1 MEPPAETSCS
11 QQLSSINSS
20 NNANRNFCEY
30 AMYCEPL
37 HGFIFGRESKT
48 YDGTRCISST
58 PTTYQLQIDPNITF
72 NSVNRPFEEL
82 PENFLESISP
92 QQNQGSVPQ
101 ESPQLAPL
109 APMSL
114 SSNDNFGKSSDFN
127 AYATLAPMSAT
138 PSYVGAMKIEPLQ
151 DQLHSTSMQHSSH
164 SSGLDKLSSGPA
176 GLLSPLQTTTRS
188 DNLVCSNLLGTHQN
202 GGRANEMLAGLR
214 RHHPYIKEEVD
225 LGQDFKTMDSPFISH
240 QSQQSANLLGQDDH
254 QQELDHRLANA
265 ETPPAVS
272 NVELASSFIATM
284 IGEQIEHGSS
294 IAFNFYEICSYLV
307 TALLSSAIH
316 SFTDANELFCE
327 QFQPSSPTPQHTI
340 FRQSGRNFSSVDTEL
355 RSSEDLE
362 VNAAETS
369 GDDLTFTDDNGE
381 PTSTTRLASTVGA
394 SRVTYSTKD
403 SADPLNAEIDDDIY
417 IDTTDLCKRIAWEL
431 KQHSIPQAI
440 FAERILCRS
449 QGTLSDLLRNPK
461 PWNKLKSGRETF
473 RRMFNWVQQPLE
485 LRLGILDMGM
495 LPSSMSPPTPAQNA
509 RQGSRH
515 KGRDSDGSTKRP
527 RLAIFKETQ
536 RPSREMQQTIAEHL
550 QLDLSTVANFFM
562 NARRRSRSGPLMG
575 DAPAPYQ
582 QVRPITPPPESPPQ
596 HRNPNKVRGN
606 RHISRNDAENSS
618 ITSSSRIETTVAQV
632 VEEAAEYARRYDES
646 TYSDEKNLK
655 FRIGEIDSGVGIE
668 DSNSRIDYEDQ
679 PPEYKM
685 IRLSNDHSLSIDS
698 RQIATADELLASEL
712 PDDEAQLNSDP
723 NTSMQT
729 VKTVSDKD
737 ESVFLVSV
745 PATSESECDNVEQQQ
760 RLHPVMSFG
769 NKMIIVKVEQRENPN
784 SNTAANSH

>member
-11 QQLSSINSS
+11 QQLSSISS
-20 NNANRNFCEY
+20 NSNANSLDEKVRHTMER
-30 AMYCEPL
+30 
-37 HGFIFGRESKT
+37 G
-48 YDGTRCISST
+48 SSAAP

-92 QQNQGSVPQ
+92 QQNQGSAPQ

-114 SSNDNFGKSSDFN
+114 GSSDNFGKSSDFN

-138 PSYVGAMKIEPLQ
+138 PSYVGSMKIEPLQ

-176 GLLSPLQTTTRS
+176 GLLSPLQTTRS
-188 DNLVCSNLLGTHQN
+188 DNLVCSSLLGAHQN

-240 QSQQSANLLGQDDH
+240 QSQQSASLLGQDDH

-284 IGEQIEHGSS
+284 IGEQP
-294 IAFNFYEICSYLV
+294 
-307 TALLSSAIH
+307 
-316 SFTDANELFCE
+316 
-327 QFQPSSPTPQHTI
+327 PSSPAPQHTI
-340 FRQSGRNFSSVDTEL
+340 FRQSRRNFPSVDTADL
-355 RSSEDLE
+355 RGSEDLE
-362 VNAAETS
+362 VNATETS
-369 GDDLTFTDDNGE
+369 GDDLAFADDNGE
-381 PTSTTRLASTVGA
+381 PTSTTRLTSAVGA
-394 SRVTYSTKD
+394 PRASYSTKD
-403 SADPLNAEIDDDIY
+403 TTDPLNAEIDDDIY

-485 LRLGILDMGM
+485 LRLGILDMYKGKGGM

-515 KGRDSDGSTKRP
+515 KGRDGDGLGNTKRP
-527 RLAIFKETQ
+527 RLVFTDIQKRTLQAIFKETQ

-596 HRNPNKVRGN
+596 HRNPNKARGN
-606 RHISRNDAENSS
+606 RHISRSDGENSS
-618 ITSSSRIETTVAQV
+618 VTSSSRIETTVAQV
-632 VEEAAEYARRYDES
+632 VEEAAEYARRYDEG

-655 FRIGEIDSGVGIE
+655 FRIGEIDNSTGIE

-679 PPEYKM
+679 APEYKM

-712 PDDEAQLNSDP
+712 PDEAQLNPDP
-723 NTSMQT
+723 NTSMQA

-745 PATSESECDNVEQQQ
+745 PVTTESECEAVEQQQ

-769 NKMIIVKVEQRENPN
+769 NKMIIVKVEQRENP
-784 SNTAANSH
+784 SSSAAANSH

>member
-20 NNANRNFCEY
+20 NNANSLDEKVRHTMERG
-30 AMYCEPL
+30 ASAAP
-37 HGFIFGRESKT
+37 
-48 YDGTRCISST
+48 

-164 SSGLDKLSSGPA
+164 SSGLDKLSFSSGPA

-284 IGEQIEHGSS
+284 IGEQ
-294 IAFNFYEICSYLV
+294 
-307 TALLSSAIH
+307 
-316 SFTDANELFCE
+316 
-327 QFQPSSPTPQHTI
+327 QPSSPTPQHTI

-485 LRLGILDMGM
+485 LRLGILDMYKGKGGM

-527 RLAIFKETQ
+527 RLVFTDIQKRTLQAIFKETQ

>member
-1 MEPPAETSCS
+1 MLVEKAQHRYNRGDGKVLRLSFDPEETRIDFRSKGSDHKIFSLDEKVRHTMERGASAAP
-11 QQLSSINSS
+11 
-20 NNANRNFCEY
+20 
-30 AMYCEPL
+30 
-37 HGFIFGRESKT
+37 
-48 YDGTRCISST
+48 

-92 QQNQGSVPQ
+92 QQNQGSAPQ

-114 SSNDNFGKSSDFN
+114 GSNDNFGKSSDFN

-188 DNLVCSNLLGTHQN
+188 DNLVCSSLLGAHQN
-202 GGRANEMLAGLR
+202 GGRASEMLAGLR

-225 LGQDFKTMDSPFISH
+225 LGQDFKTMDSPFIS
-240 QSQQSANLLGQDDH
+240 QQSASLLSQDDH

-284 IGEQIEHGSS
+284 IGEQP
-294 IAFNFYEICSYLV
+294 
-307 TALLSSAIH
+307 
-316 SFTDANELFCE
+316 
-327 QFQPSSPTPQHTI
+327 PSSPAPQHSI
-340 FRQSGRNFSSVDTEL
+340 FRQSRRNYSSVGTPEL
-355 RSSEDLE
+355 RGTEDLE
-362 VNAAETS
+362 VNTTETS
-369 GDDLTFTDDNGE
+369 GDDLTFADDNGE
-381 PTSTTRLASTVGA
+381 PTSTTRLTSTVGA
-394 SRVTYSTKD
+394 PRPSYSTKD
-403 SADPLNAEIDDDIY
+403 TTDPLNAEIDDDIY

-485 LRLGILDMGM
+485 LRLGILDMYKGKGGM

-515 KGRDSDGSTKRP
+515 KGRDSDGLSSTKRP
-527 RLAIFKETQ
+527 RLVFTDIQKRTLQAIFKETQ

-596 HRNPNKVRGN
+596 HRNPNKARGN
-606 RHISRNDAENSS
+606 RHVSRSDGENSS
-618 ITSSSRIETTVAQV
+618 VTSSSRIETTVAQV
-632 VEEAAEYARRYDES
+632 VEEAAEYARRYDEG

-655 FRIGEIDSGVGIE
+655 FRIGEIDNSVGIE
-668 DSNSRIDYEDQ
+668 DNNSRIDYDDQ
-679 PPEYKM
+679 APEYKM

-698 RQIATADELLASEL
+698 RQIATADELLANEL
-712 PDDEAQLNSDP
+712 PDDEVQLNSDP
-723 NTSMQT
+723 NTSMQA
-729 VKTVSDKD
+729 VKT
-737 ESVFLVSV
+737 E
-745 PATSESECDNVEQQQ
+745 TIEQQQ
-760 RLHPVMSFG
+760 RLHPMMSFG

-784 SNTAANSH
+784 SNAAANSH

>member
-11 QQLSSINSS
+11 QQLSSINND
-20 NNANRNFCEY
+20 NNANSLNEKVRHTMERG
-30 AMYCEPL
+30 ASAAP
-37 HGFIFGRESKT
+37 
-48 YDGTRCISST
+48 

-92 QQNQGSVPQ
+92 QQNQGSAPQ
-101 ESPQLAPL
+101 ESPQLASL

-114 SSNDNFGKSSDFN
+114 GSNDNFGKSSDFN

-151 DQLHSTSMQHSSH
+151 DQLHSSSMQHSSH
-164 SSGLDKLSSGPA
+164 SSGLDKLSFSSGPA

-188 DNLVCSNLLGTHQN
+188 DNLVCSSLLGVHQN

-225 LGQDFKTMDSPFISH
+225 LGQDYKTINSPFISH
-240 QSQQSANLLGQDDH
+240 QSQQSASLLSQDDH

-284 IGEQIEHGSS
+284 IGEQP
-294 IAFNFYEICSYLV
+294 
-307 TALLSSAIH
+307 
-316 SFTDANELFCE
+316 
-327 QFQPSSPTPQHTI
+327 PSSPTPQHTI
-340 FRQSGRNFSSVDTEL
+340 FRQSRHNFSSVDTAEL
-355 RSSEDLE
+355 HSSEDLE
-362 VNAAETS
+362 VNTEETS

-381 PTSTTRLASTVGA
+381 PTSTTRLTSTVGA
-394 SRVTYSTKD
+394 PRATYSTKD
-403 SADPLNAEIDDDIY
+403 ATDPLNAEIDDDIY

-485 LRLGILDMGM
+485 LRLGILDMYKGKGGI

-515 KGRDSDGSTKRP
+515 KGRDGDGLVSTKRP
-527 RLAIFKETQ
+527 RLVFTDIQKRTLQAIFKETQ

-596 HRNPNKVRGN
+596 HRNPNKARGN
-606 RHISRNDAENSS
+606 RHISRNDGENSS
-618 ITSSSRIETTVAQV
+618 VTSSSRIETTVAQV
-632 VEEAAEYARRYDES
+632 VEEAAEYARRYDEG

-668 DSNSRIDYEDQ
+668 DNNSRIDYEDQ
-679 PPEYKM
+679 APEYKM

-698 RQIATADELLASEL
+698 RRIATADELLAGEL
-712 PDDEAQLNSDP
+712 TDDETQLNSDP

-729 VKTVSDKD
+729 IKTVSDKD

-745 PATSESECDNVEQQQ
+745 PVTSELECDAVEQQQ

-769 NKMIIVKVEQRENPN
+769 NKMLIVKVEQRENSN
-784 SNTAANSH
+784 SNAAANSH

>member
-20 NNANRNFCEY
+20 NNANSLDEKVRHTMERG
-30 AMYCEPL
+30 ASAAP
-37 HGFIFGRESKT
+37 
-48 YDGTRCISST
+48 

-284 IGEQIEHGSS
+284 IGEQ
-294 IAFNFYEICSYLV
+294 
-307 TALLSSAIH
+307 
-316 SFTDANELFCE
+316 
-327 QFQPSSPTPQHTI
+327 QPSSPTPQHTI

-485 LRLGILDMGM
+485 LRLGILDMYKGKGGM

-527 RLAIFKETQ
+527 RLVFTDIQKRTLQAIFKETQ

>member
-1 MEPPAETSCS
+1 MKRTRADLRSEVSMSYQSKNHDFFSLDEKVRHTMERGASAAP
-11 QQLSSINSS
+11 
-20 NNANRNFCEY
+20 
-30 AMYCEPL
+30 
-37 HGFIFGRESKT
+37 
-48 YDGTRCISST
+48 

-92 QQNQGSVPQ
+92 QQNQGSAPQ

-114 SSNDNFGKSSDFN
+114 GSNDNFGKSSDFN

-138 PSYVGAMKIEPLQ
+138 PSYVGTMKIEPLQ

-176 GLLSPLQTTTRS
+176 GLLSPLQTSTRS
-188 DNLVCSNLLGTHQN
+188 DNLVCSGLLGAHQN
-202 GGRANEMLAGLR
+202 GGRASEMLAGLR

-240 QSQQSANLLGQDDH
+240 QSQQSASLLSQDDH

-284 IGEQIEHGSS
+284 IGEQP
-294 IAFNFYEICSYLV
+294 
-307 TALLSSAIH
+307 
-316 SFTDANELFCE
+316 
-327 QFQPSSPTPQHTI
+327 PSSPAPQHSI
-340 FRQSGRNFSSVDTEL
+340 FRQTRRNFSSVDTAEL
-355 RSSEDLE
+355 RGSEDLE

-369 GDDLTFTDDNGE
+369 GDDLTFADDNGE
-381 PTSTTRLASTVGA
+381 PTSTTRLTSTVGA
-394 SRVTYSTKD
+394 PRASYSTKD
-403 SADPLNAEIDDDIY
+403 ATDPLNAEIDDDIY

-485 LRLGILDMGM
+485 LRLGILDMYKGKGGM

-515 KGRDSDGSTKRP
+515 KGRDGDGLGSTKRP
-527 RLAIFKETQ
+527 RLVFTDIQKRTLQAIFKETQ

-596 HRNPNKVRGN
+596 HRNPNKARGN
-606 RHISRNDAENSS
+606 RHTSRSDGENSS
-618 ITSSSRIETTVAQV
+618 VTSSSRIETTVAQV

-655 FRIGEIDSGVGIE
+655 FRIGEIDNNVGIE
-668 DSNSRIDYEDQ
+668 DSNSRIDYEDRE
-679 PPEYKM
+679 PEYKM

-712 PDDEAQLNSDP
+712 PDDEAQLNPDP
-723 NTSMQT
+723 NTSMQA

-745 PATSESECDNVEQQQ
+745 PVTSESECDTVEQQQ

-784 SNTAANSH
+784 SNAAANSH

>member
-11 QQLSSINSS
+11 QQLSSINT
-20 NNANRNFCEY
+20 NNDVNSLDEKVRHTMERGAS
-30 AMYCEPL
+30 AAP
-37 HGFIFGRESKT
+37 
-48 YDGTRCISST
+48 

-92 QQNQGSVPQ
+92 QQNQGSAPQ

-114 SSNDNFGKSSDFN
+114 GSNDNFGKSSDFN

-151 DQLHSTSMQHSSH
+151 DQLHSASMQHSSH
-164 SSGLDKLSSGPA
+164 SSGLDKLSSSPA

-188 DNLVCSNLLGTHQN
+188 DNLVCSSLLGAHQN
-202 GGRANEMLAGLR
+202 GGRASEMLAGLR

-225 LGQDFKTMDSPFISH
+225 LGQDFKTMDSPFIS
-240 QSQQSANLLGQDDH
+240 QQSVCFTEKRQLVIEFKLYLVAAQQSCILSWEMFQASLLSQDDH

-284 IGEQIEHGSS
+284 IGEQP
-294 IAFNFYEICSYLV
+294 
-307 TALLSSAIH
+307 
-316 SFTDANELFCE
+316 
-327 QFQPSSPTPQHTI
+327 PSSPAPQHTI
-340 FRQSGRNFSSVDTEL
+340 FRQSRRNFSSMDTADL
-355 RSSEDLE
+355 RGSDDLE

-369 GDDLTFTDDNGE
+369 DDDLTFADDNGE
-381 PTSTTRLASTVGA
+381 PTSTTRLTSTVGA
-394 SRVTYSTKD
+394 PRASYSTKD
-403 SADPLNAEIDDDIY
+403 TTDPLNAEIDDDIY

-485 LRLGILDMGM
+485 LRLGILDMYKGKGGM

-515 KGRDSDGSTKRP
+515 KGRDGDGLSSTKRP
-527 RLAIFKETQ
+527 RLVFTDIQKRTLQAIFKETQ

-596 HRNPNKVRGN
+596 HRNPNKARGN
-606 RHISRNDAENSS
+606 RHTSRSDGENSS
-618 ITSSSRIETTVAQV
+618 VTSSSRIETTVAQV
-632 VEEAAEYARRYDES
+632 VEEAAEYARRYDEG

-655 FRIGEIDSGVGIE
+655 FRIGEMDNSVGMG
-668 DSNSRIDYEDQ
+668 DNNSRIDYEDQ
-679 PPEYKM
+679 APEYKM
-685 IRLSNDHSLSIDS
+685 IRLSNDHSFSIDS
-698 RQIATADELLASEL
+698 RQIATADELLANEL
-712 PDDEAQLNSDP
+712 PDDEVQLNPDP
-723 NTSMQT
+723 NTSMQA

-745 PATSESECDNVEQQQ
+745 PVTSESECDTVEQQQ

-769 NKMIIVKVEQRENPN
+769 NKMIIVKVEQRENSN
-784 SNTAANSH
+784 SNAAANSR